1 MDHPRKNDRLALI
14 KKKKKKS
21 KGDKISMNII
31 SGVMERLVSDLKG
44 NVDTERKAKEIQL
57 KREEEI
63 KLKQEEERLL
73 EESKER
79 LSYQETGKLSLEEL
93 KVLFNRLDYNTF
105 ITIVMIG
112 EIRGK
117 HLIALYY
124 GSKKLREYC
133 DRSFQPVNKDGRS
146 IDQFNNNSNNNQYN
160 KNSYDQYLFR
170 LLLDKMKVRIPFGK
184 FPRNVY
190 IERIVGGKLWGFGN
204 NQKGALGFGNR
215 RLDNFSTP
223 TLNTYL
229 KGIIQV
235 SGGFEH
241 SLCVDIHGKAWS
253 FGLGFYGK
261 LGLKFGETYNDTT
274 LPNIMDIPVKVVQ
287 VSAGNNHSLCLDING
302 MVWAF
307 GDSQFGQLGVPR
319 IQFHSINSSPIP
331 NLNNIVQIS
340 AGTNRSFF
348 LDNQGRVF
356 TCGQNIYGDLGLGN
370 SRNKDIPTLIPG
382 LENIIQVSGGR
393 GYHTLCLDNQGR
405 VWAFGNNEFGQLG
418 LGDNSERF
426 VPTLI
431 PILENIVQVVAG
443 TDHSFCLDDQGRVWS
458 FGSNAKRRLGLGGDV
473 SVPIPI
479 LIQDLENIIQIDC
492 GFYHTLCLDNQ
503 GRVWVFGNDLD
514 HDGRL
519 GTGYGHADTPMLI
532 PNLDSVIQVSCGINY
547 SLCIRK

>member
-1 MDHPRKNDRLALI
+1 MENPAFTLVRQILTSPLFLTKTTLEQRAILEQVIKTGEITREDVFYLINAVND
-14 KKKKKKS
+14 
-21 KGDKISMNII
+21 
-31 SGVMERLVSDLKG
+31 
-44 NVDTERKAKEIQL
+44 
-57 KREEEI
+57 
-63 KLKQEEERLL
+63 
-73 EESKER
+73 
-79 LSYQETGKLSLEEL
+79 EL
-93 KVLFNRLDYNTF
+93 TLQQQDQDRVKVLLTSLDYNTF
-105 ITIVMIG
+105 LKLVLDNNIEG
-112 EIRGK
+112 QQ
-117 HLIALYY
+117 LIALCNT
-124 GSKKLREYC
+124 SRKINDYC
-133 DRSFQPVNKDGRS
+133 NRSFQLL
-146 IDQFNNNSNNNQYN
+146 NNQGVPID
-160 KNSYDQYLFR
+160 KPQDQYLFR

-458 FGSNAKRRLGLGGDV
+458 FGSNAKKRLGLGGEV
-473 SVPIPI
+473 SVNIPI
-479 LIQDLENIIQIDC
+479 VIQDLENIIQIYC